1 MREPRQPCAHRWDRW
16 RTVIPSFDLA
26 GTYVGA
32 SIAELAAD
40 EPVTP
45 GWTRQCGLCGMLQ
58 TAYSD
63 DATRRVASATVERAV
78 AEALRWHRWRAEAPD
93 DTTGEDPPPDAVL
106 CPDCGDCFGPRHDR
120 SDCVRVLARVAAA
133 AAVTAY
139 GDLT

>member
-63 DATRRVASATVERAV
+63 DATR
-78 AEALRWHRWRAEAPD
+78 
-93 DTTGEDPPPDAVL
+93 EDPPPDAVL